1 MTENNAEPTH
11 GKSPWYKQ
19 KKIII
24 PLISLVV
31 LISIV
36 NSGSESENSPATES
50 ATSAP
55 ADQSQVPE
63 SPQPE
68 SVVEEDS
75 QYGLYPSDQKEF
87 IDVIVAARTAID
99 NAETDLQ
106 ESVALRKRDKDL
118 CKILSSNSAK
128 NWVGVLTEVGA
139 NGEGKAYVEIEL
151 AENVRVK
158 TWNNAFSDLSDNTL
172 IPTSASFFDR
182 LVALTEDTK
191 VVWSGKF
198 LSDSDSCLKKA
209 NLTDVF
215 YGIDP
220 QFVVRFSDIKA
231 G

>member
-68 SVVEEDS
+68 AVVEEDS

-151 AENVRVK
+151 AEDVRVK

>member
-1 MTENNAEPTH
+1 MTENNVEPTPS
-11 GKSPWYKQ
+11 KSPWYKQ
-19 KKIII
+19 KKIMI
-24 PLISLVV
+24 PLVSLVV

-36 NSGSESENSPATES
+36 NSESESENSSAVES

-55 ADQSQVPE
+55 AAQSQGTE

-68 SVVEEDS
+68 LVVENDS
-75 QYGLYPSDQKEF
+75 EYGVYPSDQKDF

-99 NAETDLQ
+99 DAETDLQ
-106 ESVALRKRDKDL
+106 ESVALRQRDKDL
-118 CKILSSNSAK
+118 CKILSSNTAK
-128 NWVGVLTEVGA
+128 NWVGVITNIGA

-151 AENVRVK
+151 ADDVRVK
-158 TWNNAFSDLSDNTL
+158 TWNNAFSDLNDNTL
-172 IPTSASFFDR
+172 ISTSASFFDR

-191 VVWSGKF
+191 VIWSAKF
-198 LSDSDSCLKKA
+198 LSSSDSCLKKA
-209 NLTDVF
+209 NFTDVF

>member
-24 PLISLVV
+24 PLVSLVV

-55 ADQSQVPE
+55 ADQSQVSE

-68 SVVEEDS
+68 AIVEEDS

-151 AENVRVK
+151 AEDVRVK

>member
-1 MTENNAEPTH
+1 MTENNGEPTPS
-11 GKSPWYKQ
+11 KSPWYKQ

-24 PLISLVV
+24 PLVSLVV

-36 NSGSESENSPATES
+36 NSGSESENSPSTES

-55 ADQSQVPE
+55 ADQSQDAE

-68 SVVEEDS
+68 AVAEEDS
-75 QYGLYPSDQKEF
+75 KYGVYTSDQKEF

-99 NAETDLQ
+99 DAETDLQ
-106 ESVALRKRDKDL
+106 ESVALRTRDKDL

-128 NWVGVLTEVGA
+128 NWVGVITEVGA

-151 AENVRVK
+151 ADNVRVK

-172 IPTSASFFDR
+172 IPTNASFFDR

-191 VVWSGKF
+191 VIWSGKF
-198 LSDSDSCLKKA
+198 LSDDDSCLKKA

>member
-1 MTENNAEPTH
+1 MTENNVEPTPT
-11 GKSPWYKQ
+11 KAPWYKQ
-19 KKIII
+19 KKIVI
-24 PLISLVV
+24 PLVSLVV

-36 NSGSESENSPATES
+36 NSSSESENTPATES

-68 SVVEEDS
+68 AVVEEDG

>member
-1 MTENNAEPTH
+1 MTENNVEPTPS
-11 GKSPWYKQ
+11 KSPWYKQ
-19 KKIII
+19 KKIVI
-24 PLISLVV
+24 PLVSLVV

-36 NSGSESENSPATES
+36 NSGSESENTPATES

-55 ADQSQVPE
+55 ADQSQDAE

-68 SVVEEDS
+68 EVVEEDS
-75 QYGLYPSDQKEF
+75 KYGVYPSDQKEF

-99 NAETDLQ
+99 DAETDLQ
-106 ESVALRKRDKDL
+106 ESVALRTRDKDL

-128 NWVGVLTEVGA
+128 NWVGVITEVGA

-151 AENVRVK
+151 ADNVRVK

-198 LSDSDSCLKKA
+198 LSESDSCLKKA

>member
-1 MTENNAEPTH
+1 ML
-11 GKSPWYKQ
+11 
-19 KKIII
+19 
-24 PLISLVV
+24 PLIQ
-31 LISIV
+31 
-36 NSGSESENSPATES
+36 T
-50 ATSAP
+50 
-55 ADQSQVPE
+55 
-63 SPQPE
+63 
-68 SVVEEDS
+68 
-75 QYGLYPSDQKEF
+75 
-87 IDVIVAARTAID
+87 
-99 NAETDLQ
+99 
-106 ESVALRKRDKDL
+106 LRKRDKDL

-151 AENVRVK
+151 AEDVRVK

-172 IPTSASFFDR
+172 IPTSVSFFDR

>member
-1 MTENNAEPTH
+1 MAENNVEPTPA
-11 GKSPWYKQ
+11 KSPWYKQ
-19 KKIII
+19 KKIVI
-24 PLISLVV
+24 PLVSLVV

-36 NSGSESENSPATES
+36 NSGTESENTPATES
-50 ATSAP
+50 AASSPT
-55 ADQSQVPE
+55 DQSQDAE
-63 SPQPE
+63 SSQPE
-68 SVVEEDS
+68 EVVEEDS
-75 QYGLYPSDQKEF
+75 KYGVYPSDQKEF
-87 IDVIVAARTAID
+87 IDAIVAARTAID
-99 NAETDLQ
+99 DAETDLQ
-106 ESVALRKRDKDL
+106 ESVALRTRDKDL

-128 NWVGVLTEVGA
+128 NWVGVITEVGA

-151 AENVRVK
+151 ADNVRVK

>member
-1 MTENNAEPTH
+1 M
-11 GKSPWYKQ
+11 
-19 KKIII
+19 I
-24 PLISLVV
+24 PLVSLVV

-36 NSGSESENSPATES
+36 NSESESENSSAVES

-55 ADQSQVPE
+55 AAQSQGTE

-68 SVVEEDS
+68 LVVENDS
-75 QYGLYPSDQKEF
+75 EYGVYPSDQKDF

-99 NAETDLQ
+99 DAETDLQ
-106 ESVALRKRDKDL
+106 ESVALRQRDKDL
-118 CKILSSNSAK
+118 CKILSSNTAK
-128 NWVGVLTEVGA
+128 NWVGVITNVGA

-151 AENVRVK
+151 ADDVRVK
-158 TWNNAFSDLSDNTL
+158 TWNNAFSDLNDNTL
-172 IPTSASFFDR
+172 ISTSASFFDR

-191 VVWSGKF
+191 VIWSAKF
-198 LSDSDSCLKKA
+198 LSSSDSCLKKA
-209 NLTDVF
+209 NFTDVF

>member
-68 SVVEEDS
+68 AVVGEDS

-191 VVWSGKF
+191 IVWSGKF

>member
-1 MTENNAEPTH
+1 MTENNVEPTPS
-11 GKSPWYKQ
+11 KSPWYKQ
-19 KKIII
+19 KKIVI
-24 PLISLVV
+24 PLVSLVV

-36 NSGSESENSPATES
+36 NSGSESENTPATES
-50 ATSAP
+50 AASAP
-55 ADQSQVPE
+55 ADQSQDAE
-63 SPQPE
+63 SSQPE
-68 SVVEEDS
+68 EVVEEDS
-75 QYGLYPSDQKEF
+75 KYGVYPSDQKEF

-99 NAETDLQ
+99 DAETDLQ
-106 ESVALRKRDKDL
+106 ESVALRARDKDL

-128 NWVGVLTEVGA
+128 NWVGVITEVGA

-151 AENVRVK
+151 ADNVRVK

-198 LSDSDSCLKKA
+198 LSDDDSCLKKA

>member
-1 MTENNAEPTH
+1 MTENNVEPTPS
-11 GKSPWYKQ
+11 KSPWYKQ
-19 KKIII
+19 KKIMI
-24 PLISLVV
+24 PLVSLVV

-36 NSGSESENSPATES
+36 NSESESENSSAVES

-55 ADQSQVPE
+55 AAQSQGTE

-68 SVVEEDS
+68 LVVENDS
-75 QYGLYPSDQKEF
+75 EYGVYPSDQKDF

-99 NAETDLQ
+99 DAETDLQ
-106 ESVALRKRDKDL
+106 ESVALRQRDKDL
-118 CKILSSNSAK
+118 CKILSSNTAK
-128 NWVGVLTEVGA
+128 NWVGVITNVGA

-151 AENVRVK
+151 ADDVRVK
-158 TWNNAFSDLSDNTL
+158 TWNNAFSDLNDNTL
-172 IPTSASFFDR
+172 ISTSASFFDR

-191 VVWSGKF
+191 VIWSAKF
-198 LSDSDSCLKKA
+198 LSSSDSCLKKA
-209 NLTDVF
+209 NFTDVF

>member
-1 MTENNAEPTH
+1 MTENNVEPTPS
-11 GKSPWYKQ
+11 KAPWYKQ
-19 KKIII
+19 KKIVI

-31 LISIV
+31 LISIA
-36 NSGSESENSPATES
+36 NSGSESEDTPAAES

-55 ADQSQVPE
+55 ADESQSAD

-68 SVVEEDS
+68 PVAEEEGE
-75 QYGLYPSDQKEF
+75 YGVYPSDQKEF

-106 ESVALRKRDKDL
+106 VSVALRKRDEDL

-128 NWVGVLTEVGA
+128 NWVGVITNIGA

-151 AENVRVK
+151 ADDVRVK
-158 TWNNAFSDLSDNTL
+158 TWNNAFSDLNDNTL

-191 VVWSGKF
+191 VVWSAKF
-198 LSDSDSCLKKA
+198 LSDNDSCLKKA
-209 NLTDVF
+209 NFTDVF

>member
-1 MTENNAEPTH
+1 MSENNVDPTP
-11 GKSPWYKQ
+11 GKAPWYKQ

-24 PLISLVV
+24 PLVSLVV
-31 LISIV
+31 LVSIV
-36 NSGSESENSPATES
+36 NSSSESENTPATES

-55 ADQSQVPE
+55 AAENQSVE
-63 SPQPE
+63 SPEP
-68 SVVEEDS
+68 VVEEVGE
-75 QYGLYPSDQKEF
+75 YGVYPSDQKEF

-106 ESVALRKRDKDL
+106 ESVALRKRDEDL

-128 NWVGVLTEVGA
+128 NWVGVITNVGA

-151 AENVRVK
+151 ADNVRVK
-158 TWNNAFSDLSDNTL
+158 TWNNAFSDLNDNTL

-191 VVWSGKF
+191 VVWSAKF
-198 LSDSDSCLKKA
+198 LSDNDSCLKKA

>member
-1 MTENNAEPTH
+1 MTENNVEPTPS
-11 GKSPWYKQ
+11 KSPWYKQ
-19 KKIII
+19 KKIVI
-24 PLISLVV
+24 PLVSLVV

-36 NSGSESENSPATES
+36 NSGTESENTPATES
-50 ATSAP
+50 AASAP
-55 ADQSQVPE
+55 ADQSQVAE
-63 SPQPE
+63 SSQPE
-68 SVVEEDS
+68 EVVEEDS
-75 QYGLYPSDQKEF
+75 KYGVYPSDQKEF
-87 IDVIVAARTAID
+87 IDAIVAARTAID
-99 NAETDLQ
+99 DAETDLQ
-106 ESVALRKRDKDL
+106 ESVALRTRDKDL

-128 NWVGVLTEVGA
+128 NWVGVITEVGA

-151 AENVRVK
+151 ADNVRVK